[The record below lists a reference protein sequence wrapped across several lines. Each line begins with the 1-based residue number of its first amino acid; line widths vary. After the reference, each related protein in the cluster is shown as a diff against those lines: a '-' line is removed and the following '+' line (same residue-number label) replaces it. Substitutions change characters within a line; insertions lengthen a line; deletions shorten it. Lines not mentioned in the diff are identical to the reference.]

1 LVILN
6 SFKINGI
13 FFNQNIIGMFD
24 MADNKKEIPIGGSV
38 EIRDNQQLVL
48 SKEEGGRLL
57 HVQMVTV

>member
-1 LVILN
+1 
-6 SFKINGI
+6 
-13 FFNQNIIGMFD
+13 